1 MVDVAVIVPTFNRAR
16 TIEASVASVLAET
29 DVELEVVV
37 VDDGSTDDTVA
48 RLARRGDPRLRVLAR
63 PHGGIAAARN
73 AGIAASDSRYVA
85 FHDSDDLA
93 LPGRVARPVAHL
105 EAHPDLDF
113 VVQNGRMEAPEDR
126 AHEAAEPWI
135 APAVARRLAARPLT
149 VTEVFRWNLGQLQ
162 GMCFTRRAL
171 AAVGPLDGSFHI
183 LDDLDLVLRVAARF
197 RGAFLDVPAFAYRRG
212 GGVARDRAKVHEE
225 AIAVGDKLVAAHP
238 EALAAI
244 GARTFRRRQARRH
257 ARVARVKLAAGDRA
271 GARLALAHACRLAP
285 GNLRYRW
292 AAFRVGRQD

>member
-1 MVDVAVIVPTFNRAR
+1 VR
-16 TIEASVASVLAET
+16 
-29 DVELEVVV
+29 
-37 VDDGSTDDTVA
+37 
-48 RLARRGDPRLRVLAR
+48 
-63 PHGGIAAARN
+63 
-73 AGIAASDSRYVA
+73 
-85 FHDSDDLA
+85 
-93 LPGRVARPVAHL
+93 HL
-105 EAHPDLDF
+105 QEHRELDF
-113 VVQNGRMEAPEDR
+113 VVQNGRMLPPDELPDGP
-126 AHEAAEPWI
+126 AEPWI
-135 APAVARRLAARPLT
+135 APGVAGRLATRPLT
-149 VTEVFRWNLGQLQ
+149 VAEVFRWNLGQLQ

-171 AAVGPLDGSFHI
+171 DAVGPLDGAFHI

-212 GGVARDRAKVHEE
+212 GGVARDRAQVHEE

-271 GARLALAHACRLAP
+271 GARRALGRACALAP

-292 AAFRVGRQD
+292 AALRMGR